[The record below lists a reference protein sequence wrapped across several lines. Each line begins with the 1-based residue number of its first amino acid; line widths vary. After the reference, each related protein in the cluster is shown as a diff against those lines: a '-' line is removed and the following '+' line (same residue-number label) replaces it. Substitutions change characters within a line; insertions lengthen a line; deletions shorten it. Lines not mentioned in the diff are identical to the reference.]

1 MPEPTITLN
10 VSRYRPPD
18 ERVPTSQV
26 YTIPYRPDW
35 VVLDA
40 LNYIKDQVDGSLSF
54 RWSCRIGVCGSCGM
68 MINGEA
74 KLTCS
79 VFLRDYH
86 PREILVEPL
95 ENFPVIKDLVIDM
108 SDFLDK
114 LKIVKPW
121 IIRETEKPTSEGEYL
136 QTPEEMDAYMG
147 FSACINCL
155 LCYAACPIFGVET
168 DFIGPAALALG
179 YRYNQDSRDEGSNM
193 RWNVIND
200 HHGTWQCTFVGECSV
215 VCPKDVDPAAAIQRL
230 KVDTAKHWIR
240 SVLLPWGK
248 RA

>member
-54 RWSCRIGVCGSCGM
+54 RWSCRMGVCGSCGM

-193 RWNVIND
+193 R
-200 HHGTWQCTFVGECSV
+200 
-215 VCPKDVDPAAAIQRL
+215 
-230 KVDTAKHWIR
+230 
-240 SVLLPWGK
+240 
-248 RA
+248 

>member
-1 MPEPTITLN
+1 M
-10 VSRYRPPD
+10 
-18 ERVPTSQV
+18 
-26 YTIPYRPDW
+26 
-35 VVLDA
+35 
-40 LNYIKDQVDGSLSF
+40 
-54 RWSCRIGVCGSCGM
+54 GVCGSCGM

-79 VFLRDYH
+79 VFLRDYY

-108 SDFLDK
+108 SEFLDK

-136 QTPEEMDAYMG
+136 QTPEELNAYMG

-168 DFIGPAALALG
+168 DFIGPAALALS

-215 VCPKDVDPAAAIQRL
+215 VCPTGVDPAAAIQRL
-230 KVDTAKHWIR
+230 KVDTAKHWLR
-240 SVLLPWGK
+240 SVLLPWGQK
-248 RA
+248 

>member
-54 RWSCRIGVCGSCGM
+54 RWSCRMGVCGSCGM

-179 YRYNQDSRDEGSNM
+179 YRYNQDSRDEGSNE